1 MPIYKNK
8 NEQTTRFF
16 RNKAT
21 ERFRDKKLHTESE
34 IERSVGSDVE
44 DDEKTEN
51 KEGIKL
57 NAVAKCSA

>member
-1 MPIYKNK
+1 M
-8 NEQTTRFF
+8 QTTRFF

-21 ERFRDKKLHTESE
+21 ERFRDKKLDTESE